1 MSEMNNRSTYDFAAA
16 LRGEELKEATELTPE
31 PTRPSYDFAAMLRQA
46 EEPVLGGPTADEAE
60 AGLAAAEA
68 AGEGTQVL
76 RNGEVVIPP
85 AREPEEE
92 EVEERIQNRL
102 VDWLK
107 DVDWKNAAKQGALM
121 LGPAIFSGVLWETM
135 PQLHQALESFVGGGM
150 IGGVLA
156 EGLIGALSQAEK
168 IHPRFAGLARVAA
181 ARRGTGFLIAQM
193 AASAG
198 IGIVGAEGLDR
209 FFQAHAVQST
219 IVGGSGE
226 GSVDPTISAP
236 THGSNV
242 DSTGYYHGVSDVN
255 LPQPSETVAGDFGGL
270 QPPADVTS
278 ASEATQQAVQDAAQQ
293 AEAAAQAAAEQAAAA
308 AAQQAE
314 ALRQTTLEAL
324 NQGKTVAQVMQDLPK
339 DHQTISDAL
348 YQMVGN
354 IPHRMETV
362 LSLMRSLRTAGVD
375 LVNLHEGTIQ
385 AGAKTLT
392 PVFEQAHQAATSLG
406 IPYTE
411 GGLSAVQTLI
421 GQNSDAAR
429 AVESANLPGMNE
441 AAAQVFQNVVN
452 PAIHLA
458 LGK

>member
-46 EEPVLGGPTADEAE
+46 EEPALGRPMAEEAT
-60 AGLAAAEA
+60 AGLRAAEA
-68 AGEGTQVL
+68 TGPGTQVIHG
-76 RNGEVVIPP
+76 GEVVIPP

-150 IGGVLA
+150 IGGFLA

-314 ALRQTTLEAL
+314 ALRQTTLEAATRVVEVQPGDTL
-324 NQGKTVAQVMQDLPK
+324 TGLVARAGGDAYGADFTNTVLQSVDVLTGPQNPHRDMARALVEFIKTNPGVNWRDAINGVGDLAKKTVGGVSLKDAIAQATRMIYPGQEMKIVVGAALP
-339 DHQTISDAL
+339 
-348 YQMVGN
+348 
-354 IPHRMETV
+354 
-362 LSLMRSLRTAGVD
+362 
-375 LVNLHEGTIQ
+375 
-385 AGAKTLT
+385 
-392 PVFEQAHQAATSLG
+392 
-406 IPYTE
+406 
-411 GGLSAVQTLI
+411 
-421 GQNSDAAR
+421 
-429 AVESANLPGMNE
+429 
-441 AAAQVFQNVVN
+441 
-452 PAIHLA
+452 
-458 LGK
+458 